1 MEMSETINSNTME
14 QESEGISFQ
23 DLFALFIGKW
33 KWFVCSLVVFIAL
46 AVIYLLVT
54 PPLYT
59 RSASLLIKE
68 SGRGSRSS
76 FESQISSFAEMG
88 IFSSNTNISNELISI
103 QSPDVILEVIRRL
116 NLDVTYTT
124 DGSFHKETL
133 YGRTL
138 PVKVT
143 FKDLAYNDFSS
154 FTLTIGDKGTVTLT
168 GFKLNGKKV
177 GNDTT
182 ITDKTDKILST
193 PVGKLTVAKS
203 PYFKEKAYDGMRIYV
218 SRTGLLA
225 TISACKG
232 KMTAALSEK
241 QSTIIDITY
250 QDKTIQCAEEFIN
263 TLISVY
269 NENWV
274 KDKNQI
280 AVSTSQFI
288 NERLQVIERELGNVD
303 TDISSYK
310 SANLIPDIEA
320 ASQMYMTTANQANIQ
335 VQDLNNQLYMARYIR
350 EHVNNK
356 NSKDQLLPANS
367 GINSPV
373 IEKQINEY
381 NDKMLQ
387 RNSLVANSSTENP
400 LVVDMDKN
408 LTEMRSSIVKSIDNQ
423 VNTLNTQIQGLR
435 GIEGASTARLSSN
448 PKQAKYLLSVE
459 RQQKVKESLYLFLLQ
474 KREENELSQAFTAYN
489 TRVITAPTGVMSPTS
504 PKRNII
510 LLAAILLALVVPA
523 AIIYMREMMN
533 TKVRGRKD
541 IESLTIPFVGEIPLK
556 GHRKRKSLF
565 MRWFD
570 KIRKKKAEPE
580 TYEIVVKH
588 RSRNVINEA
597 FRVVR
602 TNMEFMF
609 GADHSNKVVML
620 TSANPGSGKT
630 FLTMNIASSFAIKE
644 KKVMTIDLDLR
655 RASLSEYVGRP
666 KSGVSDYLNGKVS
679 SWRDIKCSVEGYDH
693 LDVIPVGTMPPNPTE
708 LLFNPRLQQMI
719 DDLRQEYDLIFIDC
733 PPVEIVADASVIAKY
748 VDMTVFVIRASLM
761 EREMLPVIE
770 GYYKEKKFNNMSML
784 LNGTTAA
791 GSRYGYH
798 RYGYHYGYAYGYG
811 YGYGYGS
818 KAYGGYTNDDE

>member
-1 MEMSETINSNTME
+1 MEISETINGNTIE

-33 KWFVCSLVVFIAL
+33 KWFVISLVIFVSM

-68 SGRGSRSS
+68 SGRGGRSS
-76 FESQISSFAEMG
+76 FESEINSFAEMG
-88 IFSSNTNISNELISI
+88 IFSSHTNISNELISI

-124 DGSFHKETL
+124 DGRFHKQTL

-138 PVKVT
+138 PVKVI

-154 FTLTIGDKGTVTLT
+154 FTLIIGKNGKVTMT
-168 GFKLNGKKV
+168 DFKLNGNEI
-177 GNDTT
+177 GNDTSV
-182 ITDKTDKILST
+182 TDKTDKILYT

-203 PYFKEKAYDGMRIYV
+203 PYFKEKAYEGMRIYV
-218 SRTGLLA
+218 KRTGLLS
-225 TISACKG
+225 TISACKA

-263 TLISVY
+263 TIISVY

-288 NERLQVIERELGNVD
+288 NERLQVIEKELGNVD

-310 SANLIPDIEA
+310 SANLIPDVDA

-335 VQDLNNQLYMARYIR
+335 AQDLNNQLYMARYIR

-373 IEKQINEY
+373 IERQINEY

-387 RNSLVANSSTENP
+387 RNSLVSNSSTENP

-408 LTEMRSSIVKSIDNQ
+408 LTEMRSAIVKSIDNQ

-570 KIRKKKAEPE
+570 KIRRKKAEPE